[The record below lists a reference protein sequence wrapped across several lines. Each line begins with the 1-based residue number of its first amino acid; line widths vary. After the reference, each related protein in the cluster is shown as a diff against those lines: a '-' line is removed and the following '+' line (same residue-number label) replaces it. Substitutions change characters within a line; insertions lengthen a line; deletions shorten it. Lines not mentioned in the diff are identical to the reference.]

1 MFLEVLKS
9 FHNCKMNVIIY
20 YFAIK
25 FKNNELQEKKYTF
38 EHNLD
43 NVYHLIRADIVLMA
57 EECNFH
63 KTESKAITSS
73 VIIVAL
79 SFSEVTDKVQRAN

>member
-1 MFLEVLKS
+1 
-9 FHNCKMNVIIY
+9 MN
-20 YFAIK
+20 
-25 FKNNELQEKKYTF
+25 LQEKKYTF
-38 EHNLD
+38 KPQIN
-43 NVYHLIRADIVLMA
+43 NIYHLIRAEIVLIA

-63 KTESKAITSS
+63 KTESNAMTSS

>member
-1 MFLEVLKS
+1 
-9 FHNCKMNVIIY
+9 MNVIIY